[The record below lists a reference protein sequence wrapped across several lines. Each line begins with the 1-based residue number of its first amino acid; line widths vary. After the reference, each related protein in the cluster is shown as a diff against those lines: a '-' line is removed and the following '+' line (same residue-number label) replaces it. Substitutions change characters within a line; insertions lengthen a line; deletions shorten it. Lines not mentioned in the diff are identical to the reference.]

1 MGGVWTDAAALSDTT
16 EKAAREN
23 MGKMTE
29 RLTRKQADTT
39 EGADGGRL
47 ANFWTC
53 TTAAGGRD
61 GRTASQVPA
70 NAREQTSPEF
80 GGDARI
86 SDGAASLVAGA
97 SDVRAALRVLSSNGG
112 SLAAYGT
119 VSMTSIASSNERAII
134 T

>member
-1 MGGVWTDAAALSDTT
+1 MKKNDRKADAQTA
-16 EKAAREN
+16 N
-23 MGKMTE
+23 
-29 RLTRKQADTT
+29 TT

-47 ANFWTC
+47 ANFWTG

-61 GRTASQVPA
+61 GRTASQVLA